1 MGKLSTKSKISQAGT
16 AKAGGLKKGGTE
28 RSEPKARATPVKDA
42 GRSAGIDVGKAKLDS
57 AIHNQSG
64 VWAEH
69 NDAAGWQ
76 AVVERFKAQG
86 VTRVGMEASGGYE
99 QGIAQALRQAG
110 FEVIL
115 HQPIQMRAFAKAR
128 LQRAK
133 NDRIDAVLI
142 AAFTAILGGR
152 AHRPDP
158 RLTALW
164 DTLVH
169 LEQIEA
175 DEARHKTRLEHC
187 KDTRVRRM
195 IEADIRRCHL
205 QSRVEEQRL
214 CDCLKQHP
222 DLAEKH
228 QLLFSIPGIGSRT
241 AVTLVMAMPELGTL
255 SREQIAALAGLAP
268 FDCDSGDS
276 HGQRR
281 IAGGRARVRK
291 ALYAAAVPA
300 AHRWNPPLKAI
311 YKRLIGAGK
320 NKKQAMVACA
330 RKLLIYANTV
340 LARRSPWQEKTP

>member
-1 MGKLSTKSKISQAGT
+1 MGKLSTKSKISQAST
-16 AKAGGLKKGGTE
+16 VKAGSVKKGGIE
-28 RSEPKARATPVKDA
+28 RSEPAAAAPVKDA

-64 VWAEH
+64 VWADE

-99 QGIAQALRQAG
+99 RGIAQALRQAG

-152 AHRPDP
+152 THKPDP

-187 KDTRVRRM
+187 KDKRVRRM
-195 IEADIRRCHL
+195 IEADIRRCRL
-205 QSRVEEQRL
+205 QSGVEERRL
-214 CDCLKQHP
+214 RDHLKQYP
-222 DLAEKH
+222 DLAEKYE
-228 QLLFSIPGIGSRT
+228 LLFSIPGIGSRT
-241 AVTLVMAMPELGTL
+241 AITLVIAMPELGTL
-255 SREQIAALAGLAP
+255 SRERIAALAGLAP

-291 ALYAAAVPA
+291 ALYGAAVPA
-300 AHRWNPPLKAI
+300 AHFWNPQLKAV
-311 YKRLIGAGK
+311 YKRLITAGK
-320 NKKQAMVACA
+320 TKKQAMVACA